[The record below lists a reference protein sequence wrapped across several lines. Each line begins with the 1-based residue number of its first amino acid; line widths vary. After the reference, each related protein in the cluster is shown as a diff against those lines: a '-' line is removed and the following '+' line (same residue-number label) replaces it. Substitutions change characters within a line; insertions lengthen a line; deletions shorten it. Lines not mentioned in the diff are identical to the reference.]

1 MLISVYSH
9 FEHMLEV
16 WCVFTLVTGW
26 ITFKAT
32 RKPLHPKTPRC
43 AGTANSQEMHDRS
56 VFLTAAHF
64 DA

>member
-43 AGTANSQEMHDRS
+43 AGAAFRGLCRVSD
-56 VFLTAAHF
+56 AHF